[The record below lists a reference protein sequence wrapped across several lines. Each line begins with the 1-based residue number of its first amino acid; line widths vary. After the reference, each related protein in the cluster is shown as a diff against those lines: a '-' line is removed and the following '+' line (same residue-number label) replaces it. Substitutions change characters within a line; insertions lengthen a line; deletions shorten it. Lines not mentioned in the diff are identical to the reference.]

1 MTTREKSADDY
12 VDEITDEVPLL
23 TNTRDGVF
31 SNHIATFTP
40 APLEA
45 TSDLFVSSHRDGIDR
60 HKLEKYRQEQRT
72 TQHASDQP
80 DSLHKAEGAE
90 ANSEMFIPGL
100 QEGIDDLQD
109 DELDTSL
116 IESSSPNQEAKSPEA
131 NTQQEDEMIS
141 QFNASNPQNKDV
153 SLAIMQNIVKA
164 DETRQRGGALKFALQ
179 IMASNDKERKRK
191 ATIAMCNLCCES
203 SQNRINAG
211 NAGTIDVLIKILSAE
226 DESLDLKRLATA
238 CMCNLSAENAL
249 KERVADSGAIPI
261 LAKLLKADGKHS
273 DSKAITAH
281 AAATLWRF
289 NFSHCVL
296 TRLIPATSVCVE
308 MDHVKPLV
316 AQESILKSLIDLL
329 HSPEPFIQGQA
340 CGCIGEVCIGI
351 KEIKTQLSS
360 YGVIQKL
367 VKLVRKSDAATQR
380 LAASALC
387 NLSANHSE
395 NKKMCREVKVM
406 WEEEEQVVTRDEQEG
421 LMDSLI
427 KLLKSSK
434 DPSLQ
439 SAAAGGLYNLVTDAD
454 RDLLE
459 KHKVVEIMQ
468 KIPISKNIRMR
479 LGIKGEGKT

>member
-153 SLAIMQNIVKA
+153 SLAIMQNIVK
-164 DETRQRGGALKFALQ
+164 

-281 AAATLWRF
+281 AAATLW
-289 NFSHCVL
+289 
-296 TRLIPATSVCVE
+296 SVCVE

-395 NKKMCREVKVM
+395 NKKMCRE
-406 WEEEEQVVTRDEQEG
+406 EG